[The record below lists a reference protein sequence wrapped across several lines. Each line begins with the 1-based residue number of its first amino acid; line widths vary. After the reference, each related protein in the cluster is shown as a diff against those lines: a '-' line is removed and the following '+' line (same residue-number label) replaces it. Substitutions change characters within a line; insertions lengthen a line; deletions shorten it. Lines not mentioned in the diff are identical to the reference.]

1 MKIGS
6 EMTRAYSQSAITN
19 QKSAIFIGCAS
30 QTPLG
35 DIWLAV
41 TERGLA
47 AVEIQSER
55 EAFIRELKRRGFE
68 DVIEDPQQ
76 VEQAAQQV
84 SEYLEGKRRDFDL
97 PIDWTGMGGFQQT
110 ALRLV
115 WAVPYGQVATYGEI
129 ARQLGKPQA
138 GRAVGRANATN
149 PMPLV
154 IPCHRL
160 VGADGKLH
168 GYGAPGGI
176 ETKAWLLK
184 LEGSR

>member
-1 MKIGS
+1 MA
-6 EMTRAYSQSAITN
+6 RNPQSTIIN
-19 QKSAIFIGCAS
+19 QKSEIYIGCAS

-35 DIWLAV
+35 EVWLGV
-41 TERGLA
+41 TEGGLA
-47 AVEIQSER
+47 AVEIQDER
-55 EAFIRELKRRGFE
+55 EVFIQGLQRWGFQE
-68 DVIEDPQQ
+68 VVEDPRQ
-76 VEQAAQQV
+76 VEQAAEEII
-84 SEYLEGKRRDFDL
+84 EYLQGKRRVFDL
-97 PIDWTGMGGFQQT
+97 PIDWTGMGSFQQ
-110 ALRLV
+110 ASLRQV
-115 WAVPYGQVATYGEI
+115 CQVPYGQVATYGEI

-176 ETKAWLLK
+176 QTKAWLLRM
-184 LEGSR
+184 EASDRA